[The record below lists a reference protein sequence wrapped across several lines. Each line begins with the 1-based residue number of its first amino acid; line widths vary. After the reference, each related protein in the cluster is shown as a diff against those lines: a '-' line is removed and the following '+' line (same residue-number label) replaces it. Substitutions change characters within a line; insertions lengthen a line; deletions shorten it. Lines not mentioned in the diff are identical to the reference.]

1 MARVANRV
9 QVAVSGTPGT
19 GAVTLG
25 SAVSGAQTFA
35 SAGITDGEPVEYLIT
50 DGAAWELGVGVYA
63 STGPTLTRVSIRES
77 TSAGAAI
84 SATSAALVS
93 IVAPAES
100 AVMPQIRPL
109 PGAYLLPPYI
119 SGSTGTR
126 TVTSGQI
133 VAIPMWVH
141 GVVAITTLGAYV
153 TTAGTGLIRVGLYA
167 DATSGA
173 SRPGM
178 LLADSGSIADTSAG
192 IKEATV
198 SAVTMR
204 PGVLYWIV
212 YQSNNST
219 VTLRGLNTTRLLGMA
234 SPAAA
239 SYTSQFLQ
247 RSGTFGALSSDESG
261 QTYALLDTSSCALVW
276 VRQ

>member
-63 STGPTLTRVSIRES
+63 STGPTLTRVSIRKA
-77 TSAGAAI
+77 SAGAAI

-93 IVAPAES
+93 IVACGRGNASDQTAARGLPVASVHFWIDRDADGDER
-100 AVMPQIRPL
+100 ANCGDPDVGAWGRRHHYAWGIRDH
-109 PGAYLLPPYI
+109 
-119 SGSTGTR
+119 SGD
-126 TVTSGQI
+126 
-133 VAIPMWVH
+133 WVDPRWPICGRH
-141 GVVAITTLGAYV
+141 FWGVSSW
-153 TTAGTGLIRVGLYA
+153 
-167 DATSGA
+167 DAARRLRAHCRHQCGYQ
-173 SRPGM
+173 
-178 LLADSGSIADTSAG
+178 
-192 IKEATV
+192 EATV

-212 YQSNNST
+212 YQSNNNT

-239 SYTSQFLQ
+239 YYTSQFLQ
-247 RSGTFGALSSDESG
+247 RSGTFGTLSSDESG
-261 QTYALLDTSSCALVW
+261 QTYALFDTSSCALVW